1 MDREK
6 LILDYIEMTIS
17 HSREVG
23 DLLLLLFKNSDK
35 ISFPVDKYELL
46 RRSVLHDTDKFN
58 EKFVNA
64 ITDFYFFKEDK
75 KEIELKNLR
84 KIIDKHKLSQSHHC
98 SCHAKNYT
106 TLSNEDICEM
116 CCDWISAV
124 KKHDKTIKND
134 IELARKIYL
143 EKIAIYPELN
153 LKIYKDKFFAIFD
166 LIEKIR

>member
-23 DLLLLLFKNSDK
+23 DLLLLLFKNADK
-35 ISFPVDKYELL
+35 IPFSVDKYELL
-46 RRSVLHDTDKFN
+46 KRSVLHDTDKFN
-58 EKFVNA
+58 EKFVNVV
-64 ITDFYFFKEDK
+64 IDMCFFKKGKTEQEF
-75 KEIELKNLR
+75 KELEEAFN
-84 KIIDKHKLSQSHHC
+84 KHKLSQTHHYPY
-98 SCHAKNYT
+98 HIKNNIP
-106 TLSNEDICEM
+106 LSNEDICEM

-134 IELARKIYL
+134 IELARKIYWEQTDDFPGL
-143 EKIAIYPELN
+143 QK
-153 LKIYKDKFFAIFD
+153 YKDKFFAIFD